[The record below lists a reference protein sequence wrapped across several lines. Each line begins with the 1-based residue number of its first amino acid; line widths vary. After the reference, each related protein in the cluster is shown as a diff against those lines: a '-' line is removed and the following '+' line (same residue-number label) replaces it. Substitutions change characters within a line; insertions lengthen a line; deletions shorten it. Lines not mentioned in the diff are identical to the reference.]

1 MSLNLISPEFV
12 CWTLTAPGMGGSWN
26 FPHLDQSHKKKE
38 TGESGLES
46 GWSTR
51 IHVPTKRVCLQT
63 ETWKRQD
70 TRLYNT
76 YFAEG
81 IEGMDGIRRAL

>member
-1 MSLNLISPEFV
+1 MFTE
-12 CWTLTAPGMGGSWN
+12 TLTTPGVGGSWN
-26 FPHLDQSHKKKE
+26 FSYLDQSHKKKE

-51 IHVPTKRVCLQT
+51 IHAPTKRACLQT

-70 TRLYNT
+70 TRPYNT
-76 YFAEG
+76 YSAGG
-81 IEGMDGIRRAL
+81 IEGMDRKNLEGTLILAITLS